1 MYYLLF
7 YQTVENYVQ
16 RRAPY
21 RDQHLAYA
29 TQALKRGELVM
40 GGALGDPPDG
50 AVLVFKGDGPAIA
63 ENFAKDDPYVKAGLI
78 REWKVRAWTV
88 VIGG

>member
-7 YQTVENYVQ
+7 YHTVENYVQ

-29 TQALKRGELVM
+29 TEALQRGGLVM
-40 GGALGDPPDG
+40 GGALSDPVDG
-50 AVLVFKGDGPAIA
+50 AVLVFNGDSPAVA
-63 ENFAKDDPYVKAGLI
+63 ENFATNDPYVKAGLI
-78 REWKVRAWTV
+78 TEWKVRPWTV